1 LGFRPCSKEPFP
13 TKTRPKCHS
22 PRGGHKCLLWG
33 HSPTARR
40 GWSSDLGPAAH
51 WVWQGRA
58 GPPGIFPGL
67 IQFRQPELLLFQADI
82 PEILFPLAVLLP
94 RKATHLR
101 NQSQLGCRQDS
112 THYSYLFHN
121 AAISSK
127 LLVPRFMIHHSL
139 VGATRESG
147 MIPKVLREGSWAVGN
162 SA

>member
-1 LGFRPCSKEPFP
+1 MPFMGPLPHSEAGLELRPGASSPLGMVGQGGASKR
-13 TKTRPKCHS
+13 TSQRY
-22 PRGGHKCLLWG
+22 
-33 HSPTARR
+33 
-40 GWSSDLGPAAH
+40 
-51 WVWQGRA
+51 
-58 GPPGIFPGL
+58 
-67 IQFRQPELLLFQADI
+67 
-82 PEILFPLAVLLP
+82 EILFPLAVLLP
-94 RKATHLR
+94 RKATRLR